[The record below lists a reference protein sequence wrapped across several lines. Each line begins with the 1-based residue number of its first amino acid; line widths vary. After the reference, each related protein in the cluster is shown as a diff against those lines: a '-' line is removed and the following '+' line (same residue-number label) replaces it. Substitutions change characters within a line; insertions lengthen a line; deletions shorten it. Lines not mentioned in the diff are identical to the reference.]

1 MSPEDSDA
9 NEEVMEGAVDA
20 ILAQSDQA
28 VWTVSRYLRDE
39 VNSRRR
45 RRGQSPF
52 DSTAEELQ
60 LLHLTLER
68 AEAVQRRLA
77 EQHLLLRI
85 EAGVAA
91 EGQIPTEHQ
100 FQQLAAT
107 TQQLVAQ

>member
-52 DSTAEELQ
+52 DSTTEELH